1 MCGRHREVLP
11 LWLSSWARG
20 WHRVFRSVTIL
31 ASLVE
36 FLVSS
41 RPLPPPPHTK
51 PQFVVVGEGGGG
63 GGGAVGCAEIAI
75 KMLHI
80 EDVCAWPPSVRYSG
94 YWG

>member
-41 RPLPPPPHTK
+41 RPVPPPPRTENPFFMLLK
-51 PQFVVVGEGGGG
+51 QGRQLGK
-63 GGGAVGCAEIAI
+63 AVGCAEIAI